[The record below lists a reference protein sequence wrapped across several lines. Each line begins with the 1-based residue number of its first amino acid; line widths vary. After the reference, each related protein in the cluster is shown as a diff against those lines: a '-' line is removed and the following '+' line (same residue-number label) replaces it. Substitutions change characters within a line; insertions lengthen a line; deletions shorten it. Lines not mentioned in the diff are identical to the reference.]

1 MNTQEIALAL
11 TEGTN
16 DLWVTFPEGWRRE
29 QIAAEL
35 AKVYQAQSV
44 AFNTDA
50 FLVATEGKEGYL
62 YPDTY
67 LFPLAA
73 SPESIAEHLLTTFDQ
88 KVLQTYQADFNQSPY
103 TVNQIIT
110 MASLVEREAKTD
122 ADRPLVAGILWKR
135 LENDWPLQV
144 DATLQYA
151 LGLNPQTQA
160 WTPPTALDKTVDSPY
175 NTYLHPGLPPA
186 PICSPSLDSIRAVL
200 NPIQSPYWF
209 YLTDNQNNTHYAIT
223 LDEHNQNINQF
234 LR

>member
-1 MNTQEIALAL
+1 
-11 TEGTN
+11 
-16 DLWVTFPEGWRRE
+16 
-29 QIAAEL
+29 
-35 AKVYQAQSV
+35 
-44 AFNTDA
+44 
-50 FLVATEGKEGYL
+50 
-62 YPDTY
+62 
-67 LFPLAA
+67 
-73 SPESIAEHLLTTFDQ
+73 
-88 KVLQTYQADFNQSPY
+88 
-103 TVNQIIT
+103 
-110 MASLVEREAKTD
+110 
-122 ADRPLVAGILWKR
+122 